1 MRPRGRTAMS
11 PLQGNGKERFSEIL
25 DAAALVFQE
34 HAFDIAMQWRPEFA
48 PGYARRTDQRP
59 TVGSSCSEYRA
70 PCTVTLERLR
80 SMSRRSSGVRL
91 ISAALMFCSRR
102 SSFVVPGIGT
112 IYCFCAQV
120 TNRCK
125 SFFAALDSRKRPPYS
140 KRSCDPCYVRH
151 ARPSRETTTM
161 VRALIDRYRNNG
173 MKRSAVKV
181 LREHSSLADI
191 AYRAGSLEYG

>member
-1 MRPRGRTAMS
+1 MESTNSMRPRGRTAMS

-59 TVGSSCSEYRA
+59 TVGSSCSEYRT

-120 TNRCK
+120 K
-125 SFFAALDSRKRPPYS
+125 SYKSMQILLCSSGQPKTTAVFQTILRSLLCTARATQSRNDHNGTGFDRPLSEQRHEEKCRKSSARTFFIS
-140 KRSCDPCYVRH
+140 
-151 ARPSRETTTM
+151 
-161 VRALIDRYRNNG
+161 
-173 MKRSAVKV
+173 
-181 LREHSSLADI
+181 
-191 AYRAGSLEYG
+191 